1 MTRRRLK
8 RQPNA
13 DVVALLER
21 WLASAYRG
29 DLRDIIVLGRFAD
42 GEYVDEWD
50 VGDNLGDMVVELR
63 STVIRAQTQ
72 ADEPEPVE
80 H

>member
-1 MTRRRLK
+1 MPRRPTK
-8 RQPNA
+8 RPNP

-21 WLASAYRG
+21 WMAAAYRG
-29 DLRDIIVLGRFAD
+29 DLRDIVLLGRFAD
-42 GEYVDEWD
+42 GEYLDEWD
-50 VGDNLGDMVVELR
+50 VGDNMPDMIVELR

-72 ADEPEPVE
+72 ADEPEPAE